1 MNDLERELNVLTAT
15 HKTLQDEAKKKGTGL
30 QKANSYATLQEE
42 NDKLQKVHPSS
53 LSRSFSFVSVC
64 LSLCLCLS
72 IDI

>member
-1 MNDLERELNVLTAT
+1 MNDLERELNVLTAI

-53 LSRSFSFVSVC
+53 LSFSFVSVC